1 MQISTDTFSGGTG
14 GLARLVSRERNIT
27 AVGEE
32 AEVEAPEIGGSPIP
46 IAKQLTPEEE
56 QRVLF
61 LQNLLAQTLAMADG
75 NPSEE
80 QRERIR
86 EIEQELE
93 KITGV
98 KVRSSLASAT
108 KNLPKS
114 RDDEDEERNREKAC
128 RLGIDPE
135 EVKHRYKSGTARND
149 NPGMQMLR
157 NNALLTSLALE
168 DLFSGTSG

>member
-1 MQISTDTFSGGTG
+1 MQISTDIFSGGKD

-32 AEVEAPEIGGSPIP
+32 AEVETPEIGGSPIS

-75 NPSEE
+75 NPSDE

-114 RDDEDEERNREKAC
+114 RDDEDEERNREKAY

-135 EVKHRYKSGTARND
+135 EAKHLQRSGTARGD

-168 DLFSGTSG
+168 DLFSGASG